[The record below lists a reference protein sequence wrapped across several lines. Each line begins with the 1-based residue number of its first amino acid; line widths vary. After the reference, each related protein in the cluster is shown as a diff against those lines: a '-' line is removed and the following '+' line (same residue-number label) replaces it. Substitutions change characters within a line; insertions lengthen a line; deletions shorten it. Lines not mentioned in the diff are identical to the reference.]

1 MGERKVYIEYQFRE
15 GPYGGA
21 NQFLKCL
28 RDYLIR
34 EGHYSE
40 TPEEADY
47 ILINHTNIR
56 PELMELK
63 RKHPE
68 KIIIHRM
75 DGPVAKHRKHSKV
88 LDLQSFF
95 LDKILCDGT
104 VFQSRW
110 TMESCKEEGYRETG
124 KATVIHNAPDPAIF
138 SRGKKVERIKPEGK
152 CRLISTSWSDNWNKG
167 FDVLQFLDE
176 HLDFN
181 RYEFTFIG
189 NSPVKFKNIV
199 QMPPLNSQELAKE
212 LVKYDIFVAASKSES
227 CSNSLLEAI
236 NCGLVVAARES
247 GCYRE
252 VIGEGGVLAKDA
264 SELLARLDH
273 LRDHIEE
280 YQARL
285 LFYDIEEI
293 GREYYNFMEMVG
305 EAVRNGRQ
313 KGKRPSGWDLVRWK
327 AFVLYIR
334 VRNKL
339 GRMWGSLKRRVK

>member
-1 MGERKVYIEYQFRE
+1 MRQGKVYIEYQFRE

-56 PELMELK
+56 PELMALK
-63 RKHPE
+63 RKYSE

-75 DGPVAKHRKHSKV
+75 DGPVAKHRKHSKI
-88 LDLQSFF
+88 LDLQSFY
-95 LDKILCDGT
+95 LDWILCDGT
-104 VFQSRW
+104 VFQSQW
-110 TMESCKEEGYRETG
+110 TMDSCREEGYRETG

-138 SRGKKVERIKPEGK
+138 SRKRRAACENPGKK

-176 HLDFN
+176 HLDFAQ
-181 RYEFTFIG
+181 YEFTFIG
-189 NSPVKFKNIV
+189 NSPVEFKNIV
-199 QMPPLNSQELAKE
+199 RISPMNSRALAEE
-212 LVKYDIFVAASKSES
+212 LVKYDIFVAVSKSES

-252 VIGEGGVLAKDA
+252 LIKGGGILAEDA
-264 SELLARLDH
+264 QELLTKLDY

-280 YQARL
+280 YQTQL
-285 LFYDIEEI
+285 PFYDIEEI
-293 GREYYNFMEMVG
+293 GNAYYTFMQEVG
-305 EAVRNGRQ
+305 ESVRSGKQ
-313 KGKRPSGWDLVRWK
+313 KGKRLNRWK
-327 AFVLYIR
+327 ILSWKIFVMFIR
-334 VRNKL
+334 VRDKLNRIGNKI
-339 GRMWGSLKRRVK
+339 RRR